1 MKLDLI
7 RVIRMQ
13 EIKERKTLS
22 QRWQLRCWLYQS
34 WDIIYILFKISY
46 FSPFRSCDSAKIL
59 PILTLIIFI
68 VLTRI
73 PHRVRNHNTK
83 LIHIRSNHLRT
94 VKFTSDILD
103 HQLKMVL
110 VASLD
115 NNKLGGQCIFEAI
128 SQVRISGAACLL
140 LKTAEES
147 FVGDS
152 GVQDGFFVTAAESAE
167 PVNLDL
173 NHNLAAGPLMLS
185 ILVSFGR

>member
-1 MKLDLI
+1 MI
-7 RVIRMQ
+7 PV
-13 EIKERKTLS
+13 
-22 QRWQLRCWLYQS
+22 
-34 WDIIYILFKISY
+34 
-46 FSPFRSCDSAKIL
+46 KIL
-59 PILTLIIFI
+59 PILTLTFFIFF
-68 VLTRI
+68 TRI

-94 VKFTSDILD
+94 LKFTFDILD

-115 NNKLGGQCIFEAI
+115 NTKLGGQCIFEAK

-140 LKTAEES
+140 LKPAEES
-147 FVGDS
+147 FGGDS
-152 GVQDGFFVTAAESAE
+152 GVQHRFFVTAAEPAE

-173 NHNLAAGPLMLS
+173 NHNLSAGPLMLS